1 MTETPQSPPPGWYAN
16 PEGAGQRYWDGA
28 NWTDQFSAPDPGM
41 LAPPTADV
49 EAPRKIR
56 WGTSPAYWIACV
68 SLVGM
73 VIGAAGP
80 WVTLG
85 SLSSAGT
92 DAGHD
97 GGVVIGAAVVA
108 GLLLGIFAAT
118 GRRGWLIGAGVVG
131 VLMVITTIADI
142 SDINNNDFNVGWGI
156 WLALAASAVLTV
168 ASLADRQ
175 TAPPR

>member
-1 MTETPQSPPPGWYAN
+1 VTETPQSPPPGWYAN

-41 LAPPTADV
+41 LAPPTAAAD
-49 EAPRKIR
+49 APRKIR

-85 SLSSAGT
+85 SL
-92 DAGHD
+92 
-97 GGVVIGAAVVA
+97 
-108 GLLLGIFAAT
+108 
-118 GRRGWLIGAGVVG
+118 
-131 VLMVITTIADI
+131 
-142 SDINNNDFNVGWGI
+142 
-156 WLALAASAVLTV
+156 
-168 ASLADRQ
+168 
-175 TAPPR
+175 